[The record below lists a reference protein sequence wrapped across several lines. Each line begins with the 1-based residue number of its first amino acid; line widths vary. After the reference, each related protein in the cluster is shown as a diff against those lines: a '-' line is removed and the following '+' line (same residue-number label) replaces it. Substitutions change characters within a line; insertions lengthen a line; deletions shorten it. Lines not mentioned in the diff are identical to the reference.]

1 VLDAL
6 DVVNVAVAILICGAH
21 VPDVVIVTD
30 PHTTVVT
37 VPPPPP
43 VLAGKNVHLLD
54 PSDQ

>member
-1 VLDAL
+1 VLDAAG
-6 DVVNVAVAILICGAH
+6 VVNVDAFWFICGAH

-30 PHTTVVT
+30 PQPTLVT

-43 VLAGKNVHLLD
+43 VLAGKNVHRLD